1 MMQSKTGHHD
11 SLQYVGHS
19 GKAYMLVEKKSS
31 TLLNDHQGSSS
42 TNTAQHQMVKCS
54 IRLKEGK
61 SLLVKK
67 QSEHTLT
74 FKITPFTCAKYTVLS
89 SGVQRVLV
97 SVVELSVSDSST
109 SSATS
114 PPSAASSAKQSY
126 FVPELQFIFGSEE
139 ESKEWCDKIMNNVY
153 CLCAELV
160 TTKIQK
166 DIQTRA
172 VSPTQDVV
180 PKMKTSVMEGY
191 LIRKNQKHHIKTYQK
206 PSVIFAELSNKQLL
220 FYTSHKKSKVA
231 DVIGCRVDF
240 TRERYFVEHLKIGS
254 TTAQKSN
261 FHPLA
266 FTLDVT
272 NEQEPRESFA
282 CPSITEAQ
290 KWTSSLGTPSSPELT
305 VKTDGF
311 DHHLES
317 EGDEKDEEKL
327 SDGGG
332 DEDNG
337 EEIDEELA
345 MLLGLGCDSGTVV
358 IHQDVPT
365 KEDVV
370 GDAVLET
377 GEPDIFGKGK
387 KGNVF
392 GDSFWKP
399 LPASAT
405 TPKEDTKTPPKSK
418 LSETEMLKR
427 RVAELEKLLEEKTR
441 ECESLKQQLNLQQ
454 NANVC

>member
-1 MMQSKTGHHD
+1 MQSKSGHD
-11 SLQYVGHS
+11 DPSLQYVGHS

-31 TLLNDHQGSSS
+31 TTLSHHGSPSS
-42 TNTAQHQMVKCS
+42 NTQMVKCS

-97 SVVELSVSDSST
+97 SVSELSVNESFTTSST
-109 SSATS
+109 VSPSS
-114 PPSAASSAKQSY
+114 SSAKQSY

-160 TTKIQK
+160 TSKIQK

-172 VSPTQDVV
+172 VSPTQEVV
-180 PKMKTSVMEGY
+180 PKMKTSIMEGY

-240 TRERYFVEHLKIGS
+240 TRERFFVEHLKIGS
-254 TTAQKSN
+254 TTAQKN
-261 FHPLA
+261 NIHQLA
-266 FTLDVT
+266 FTLEVT

-282 CPSITEAQ
+282 CPSISEAQ
-290 KWTSSLGTPSSPELT
+290 KWMSTLGTPSSPELT

-311 DHHLES
+311 DYHLES
-317 EGDEKDEEKL
+317 DGDEKDEEKL
-327 SDGGG
+327 SDGG
-332 DEDNG
+332 EENS

-345 MLLGLGCDSGTVV
+345 MLLGLGSDSGTVV

-399 LPASAT
+399 PPSSAT
-405 TPKEDTKTPPKSK
+405 TKTPPKPK
-418 LSETEMLKR
+418 LSETEMLKQR
-427 RVAELEKLLEEKTR
+427 IAELEKLLEEKTK
-441 ECESLKQQLNLQQ
+441 ECENLKQQLSQQQ